1 MHIYNKARQC
11 LICFQEIES
20 RPSLYHFCH
29 QSSLCLDCL
38 NKFDI
43 YNQQHYFHNYPLTI
57 LYYYNSFF
65 KKILFQY
72 KGQDDYALKDAF
84 LNPFYDFKTRYR
96 RHLIA
101 IVPSSDEDNKR
112 RGFNPNEMIVQ
123 SFSNNIFTGLY
134 KTSSY
139 KQASQNDRSLIK
151 QHIKIKD
158 GHRLFNQDVIIFDD
172 VITSGNTIMACAN
185 LIASFHPKSISII
198 VLASNQIDNLF
209 T

>member
-1 MHIYNKARQC
+1 MHIYNKTRQC
-11 LICFQEIES
+11 LICFQEIQS
-20 RPSLYHFCH
+20 KPSLYHFCH

-43 YNQQHYFHNYPLTI
+43 YNQHHYFNNYPLTI

-65 KKILFQY
+65 KKLLFQY

-84 LNPFYDFKTRYR
+84 LNSFYDFKIRYR

-112 RGFNPNEMIVQ
+112 RGFNPNEMIVR

-139 KQASQNDRSLIK
+139 KQASQSDRSLIK
-151 QHIKIKD
+151 QYIKIKD
-158 GHRLFNQDVIIFDD
+158 GQRLFNQDVIIFDD

-198 VLASNQIDNLF
+198 VLASNQINNLF

>member
-1 MHIYNKARQC
+1 MYKAADTRQC
-11 LICFQEIES
+11 LICHES
-20 RPSLYHFCH
+20 LENETHLFSYLYHPQICQQCILQLEILEVNVTI
-29 QSSLCLDCL
+29 QS
-38 NKFDI
+38 
-43 YNQQHYFHNYPLTI
+43 YPALI
-57 LYYYNSFF
+57 LYRYNDFF

-72 KGQDDYALKDAF
+72 KALDDYALKDAF